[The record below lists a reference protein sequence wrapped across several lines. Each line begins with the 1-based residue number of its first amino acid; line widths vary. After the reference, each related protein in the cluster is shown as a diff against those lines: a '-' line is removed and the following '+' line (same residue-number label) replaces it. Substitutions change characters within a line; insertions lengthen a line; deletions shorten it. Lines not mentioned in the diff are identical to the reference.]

1 MSDLEFRDLGERF
14 DAGLL
19 EQAYRDVYLPAFPL
33 PDEQENPAIWTPRLL
48 NPDGNPRLCFL
59 VAGTRLDDPARRAVQ
74 GLLVA
79 EYYAASRCV
88 LISYVAAHPDARG
101 QGLAR
106 RLFDALG
113 ERIDAGRLSRG
124 QAVQAVFAEVHDPAQ
139 NGSGDDVLD
148 PNLRLRIM
156 AKLGGQRV
164 PVDYLQPPLGPDRQA
179 AGGLWLIAFPGMAH
193 HQAPALTAERVRRF
207 LVEFYRELGSDAPE
221 ADPLYAATFAS
232 VDALARRDAVL
243 QPLVHSTL
251 KLHQAAVA
259 LQFALTDA
267 IPEAVRSCPAETE
280 YCPHFHSYEKDLLSH
295 AFRTPPPVRSYGVR
309 CAAGEAEPAYAL
321 PARLRLPRRLRF
333 RTEGETLERYRLGP
347 DMLPVSLSFNRS
359 DFLQSG
365 RSILNL
371 VVHIDPRD
379 IAFGEYELLCLGKLW
394 GAPDESETWLVE
406 DDDEGVWFEIG
417 DARLRPHEVAARY
430 LGAVSDRPVGGCLQI
445 VFSECGDAALACTVA
460 EGPQAVTTRELID
473 ALNAIQKEDAAPP
486 AQRLHPALNAVG
498 CLLQNILDLE
508 NVDLNELEDMLDGVN
523 TSRSAVTAI
532 HRNTLF
538 AITVNDRLFDDLA
551 DTLGMSPYLLLPQ
564 AALLHNER
572 VLFEASALLR
582 QTDGVADALRKP
594 GTRDAIRQRLIDGLR
609 SDPLDDLPGGPDRL
623 IRTTVG
629 WLWKRYR
636 CAEARARRCH
646 AHEVDAFIAELDL
659 SIVEGLSAHAR
670 ARLSTLLDRD
680 MLGNLFQYVS
690 ERWIFEEGSRDRG
703 LDSLLGV
710 LRKRADDLD
719 TALDAAESR
728 QSEWRNSNY
737 AVIGLVFTLYTVIPF
752 EGLIGQLPGATSGD
766 SLNPF
771 GLLLLMAAGLALV
784 STLLWRRVIVLIYMR
799 ALGHV
804 ARKLGPDELLPAPA
818 S

>member
-19 EQAYRDVYLPAFPL
+19 EQAYRNVYLPAFPL
-33 PDEQENPAIWTPRLL
+33 PEEQEDPEIWTPRLL
-48 NPDGNPRLCFL
+48 DPDGNPRLCFL
-59 VAGTRLDDPARRAVQ
+59 VAGTRLDDPARRTVQ

-79 EYYAASRCV
+79 EYYVVSRCV
-88 LISYVAAHPDARG
+88 LISYVATHPDARG

-148 PNLRLRIM
+148 PNLRLCIM

-193 HQAPALTAERVRRF
+193 HQASALTVERVRRF

-309 CAAGEAEPAYAL
+309 CAAGETEPAYAL

-473 ALNAIQKEDAAPP
+473 ALNTIQKEDAAPP

-636 CAEARARRCH
+636 RAEARARRCH

-766 SLNPF
+766 GLNPF

-804 ARKLGPDELLPAPA
+804 ARKLGPDELLPASA